1 MDSKRVDEE
10 IASLFDDIDAL
21 LKNVDVVGALTE
33 RGVNV
38 SLAITA
44 ADGLRAYLSGEKAR
58 AAEDFSVVAEEISHR
73 LAASAAGASTKPS

>member
-10 IASLFDDIDAL
+10 IASLFDDIDSL
-21 LKNVDVVGALTE
+21 LKNGDVVTVLTE

-44 ADGLRAYLSGEKAR
+44 ADGLRAYLKGEKAR
-58 AAEDFSVVAEEISHR
+58 AAEDFSLVGEEITHR
-73 LAASAAGASTKPS
+73 LAASAELAKTKPS